1 MKTTPSQK
9 VTTKQKKAKERVS
22 PIEILKVIKLDGW
35 GDFNI
40 CDVDDTLRIN
50 SQWIPPQIAEWL
62 YEEYKRKGIL

>member
-1 MKTTPSQK
+1 MTNL
-9 VTTKQKKAKERVS
+9 TTKQKKAKERVKLD
-22 PIEILKVIKLDGW
+22 PIEIRKVIKLDGW

-40 CDVDDTLRIN
+40 YEGEDILQIN